1 MSPIDE
7 DATAELR
14 REEFH
19 VSRFFLPPPPPAQVE
34 FGATSHPGKVRPNNE
49 DHFLVLRRR
58 RSLGV
63 ILTNLPEEQP
73 APVADQDAYIM
84 AVADG
89 MGGAAR
95 GEVASSQVLRTGV
108 DLMLHAINWTMM
120 YSEREIREAAEKVR
134 MFYRILNH
142 ILLERARVEAGL
154 AGMGTTL
161 TATFTAGL
169 DAFVLH
175 AGDSRAYLFR
185 AGTLEQL
192 THDHTLAQSLVES
205 GRIAPGSSEA
215 RRTSHILTNYL
226 GGRGGGGDA
235 DVHHLHLADGDRLLL
250 CTDGLTD
257 MVDDEEIAR
266 TLDRHPDAEGAC
278 RVLVERALER
288 GGRDNVTA
296 VLGRY
301 HFPPTP
307 ERSSDLA
314 QSLARFK
321 DDPE

>member
-1 MSPIDE
+1 MSHVDE
-7 DATAELR
+7 DATSELF
-14 REEFH
+14 REELH
-19 VSRFFLPPPPPAQVE
+19 VTRFFLPPPPPARVE
-34 FGATSHPGKVRPNNE
+34 FGAMSHPGKVRPNNE
-49 DHFLVLRRR
+49 DHYLVLRRR

-63 ILTNLPEEQP
+63 LLTNLPEEQS

-95 GEVASSQVLRTGV
+95 GEVASSQALRTGV

-120 YSEREIREAAEKVR
+120 YSEREVREASEKVR

-142 ILLERARVEAGL
+142 ILLEQARAEPGL

-161 TATFTAGL
+161 TTTFTAGL
-169 DAFVLH
+169 DAFVVH

-192 THDHTLAQSLVES
+192 TRDHTLAQHLVES
-205 GRIAPGSSEA
+205 GRIAPGSQEEH
-215 RRTSHILTNYL
+215 RTSHILTNYL
-226 GGRGGGGDA
+226 GGPGRGGDA

-257 MVDDEEIAR
+257 MVDDEEISR
-266 TLDRHPDAEGAC
+266 TLDQHPDTEDAC

-301 HFPPTP
+301 SFPPTP
-307 ERSSDLA
+307 EGPSDLA
-314 QSLARFK
+314 QSLERLK
-321 DDPE
+321 DGPG